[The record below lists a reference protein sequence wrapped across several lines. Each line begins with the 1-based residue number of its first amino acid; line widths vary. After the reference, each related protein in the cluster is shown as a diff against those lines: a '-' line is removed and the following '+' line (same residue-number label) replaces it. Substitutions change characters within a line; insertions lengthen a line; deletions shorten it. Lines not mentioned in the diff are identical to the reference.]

1 MNVGVQRP
9 ATPIH
14 GNWRAVAGRFFLIFV
29 IALAVGAGVIAF
41 IDYQRFAASRSARI
55 LAEQDLVEAAGQI
68 LSHDLEQTVTRPQAI
83 RRWSSV
89 RNFAANPTP
98 DRREVVERE
107 FLTVARS
114 SSTPGQLRV
123 LDLSGREL
131 IRVVSNAGTPMTVSP
146 ANLRNLSDEAYVQK
160 LQQLQPDD
168 VHVSVSWADFLGP
181 APGPQADSWEL
192 RVASLLLDRQGSAT
206 GILILDYFASD
217 LLQRFDASLGGSWG
231 LPMLLSNEGI
241 WLAGDNF
248 QEQPLSAAGPAGSF
262 AVRFPNAWQHIH
274 GNDSG
279 RITTSSGHFT
289 FTTLTIEHMQAEGD
303 SLSWKLLSWVPVAQ
317 FRYAPLRDLSQSWA
331 IYLLLILVAAPV
343 SLLIAWQRTSNLA
356 QRRALAVSEERLTLA
371 FQGANDAMWDW
382 DVAKDR
388 VYFSHRFKDMLGH
401 GAEQFI
407 DEGRFWFQQV
417 HPDDKAQVQ
426 AAIADYLEGRTSH
439 YSTRF
444 RLRHRDGRYI
454 WVQARGGGLRDHAGA
469 PLRMVGVLTDITEQV
484 VAEDK
489 LRQAA
494 AVFENTSEAILTA
507 GADGRIQ
514 AVNAAFTRITG
525 YTPDEAIGRHVRL
538 LGIESE
544 EPDFLERIDE
554 SVRTSG
560 YWRGE
565 ARLRRKNGELFP
577 VWQNVTGVHD
587 DAGRLRYYVAILTD
601 ISPIKESEERLA
613 YLAHHDALTGLPNR
627 LRFLAS
633 LEQTLRRAERHGQC
647 AAVMF
652 LDLDR
657 FKSINDTLGHA
668 AGDSVLKAV
677 AERLRASVRDEDM
690 VARLAGDEFVVVL
703 EEIGGPADAR
713 EPAEKIIQAIRQPI
727 VVLEDQQIT
736 TSTSIGISIYPH
748 DGRTNEDLIRAADA
762 AMYQAKQ
769 EGRNIYRYF
778 TPAFRDV
785 ARERLAI
792 ERDLRTALADGQFFL
807 CYQPQV
813 SMATG
818 EISGV
823 EALLRW
829 RHPQRGV
836 LLPESF
842 MGIADASGLSEPLG
856 EWVLQEAVAQACRWR
871 RASLRLAHLA
881 INLSPRQILSR
892 HLLGKLKDVMT
903 AHRPGGPLRL
913 DLEISEPALE
923 DAADSLAR
931 LCELKEL
938 GVRLAID
945 GFGTGQSSLT
955 VLRRLPIDTIKLDRS
970 LTAGLPHDRV
980 SSAIASAAIGL
991 AQTLRIQVSVTGVE
1005 REEQLR
1011 FIRDQGCH
1019 EAQGY
1024 LFSEALEAAGIESLL
1039 RSRRRWQMP
1048 ATSSQ
1053 RAAKH

>member
-1 MNVGVQRP
+1 M
-9 ATPIH
+9 I
-14 GNWRAVAGRFFLIFV
+14 GRFFLIFL

-68 LSHDLEQTVTRPQAI
+68 LSHDLEQTVTRPQVI

-89 RNFAANPTP
+89 RNFAANSTP
-98 DRREVVERE
+98 ARREVVERE

-168 VHVSVSWADFLGP
+168 VYVSVSWADIGQP
-181 APGPQADSWEL
+181 PSQQVDNWEL
-192 RVASLLLDRQGSAT
+192 QVASLLLDQRGNAT
-206 GILILDYFASD
+206 GILVLDYFASA

-231 LPMLLSNEGI
+231 LPMLLNSEGI

-303 SLSWKLLSWVPVAQ
+303 SLSWKLLSWVPMAQ

-417 HPDDKAQVQ
+417 HPDDRAQVQ

-484 VAEDK
+484 MAEDK

-507 GADGRIQ
+507 GVDGHIQ

-525 YTPDEAIGRHVRL
+525 YTPEEAIGRHVRL
-538 LGIESE
+538 LGAESDD
-544 EPDFLERIDE
+544 PDFLKRIDE

-587 DAGRLRYYVAILTD
+587 DAGSLRYYVAVLTD

-613 YLAHHDALTGLPNR
+613 YLAHHDTLTGLPNR

-657 FKSINDTLGHA
+657 FKAINDTLGHA
-668 AGDSVLKAV
+668 GGDMVLKIV
-677 AERLRASVRDEDM
+677 AERLRDSVRDEDT

-713 EPAEKIIQAIRQPI
+713 EPAEKIIQAIRQPM
-727 VVLEDQQIT
+727 VLEDQQIT
-736 TSTSIGISIYPH
+736 TSTSIGISVYPH
-748 DGRTNEDLIRAADA
+748 DGRDSEALIRAADA

-769 EGRNIYRYF
+769 EGRNTYRYF
-778 TPAFRDV
+778 TSTFRDV
-785 ARERLAI
+785 ARERLAM
-792 ERDLRTALADGQFFL
+792 EHDLRTALADGQLFL
-807 CYQPQV
+807 CYQPLV

-836 LLPESF
+836 LLPEAF
-842 MGIADASGLSEPLG
+842 MGIAEASGLSEPLG
-856 EWVLQEAVAQACRWR
+856 EWVLQEAVAQAGRWR
-871 RASLRLAHLA
+871 RASLPLAHLA
-881 INLSPRQILSR
+881 INLSPRQVLSKS
-892 HLLGKLKDVMT
+892 LLGKLRDVMT
-903 AHRPGGPLRL
+903 AQRPGGQLCL

-923 DAADSLAR
+923 DAGDSLAR
-931 LCELKEL
+931 LCELKTL
-938 GVRLAID
+938 GIRLAID

-970 LTAGLPHDRV
+970 LTADLPHDSV

-991 AQTLRIQVSVTGVE
+991 AQTLRMQVSVTGVE
-1005 REEQLR
+1005 QEEQLR
-1011 FIRDQGCH
+1011 FVRAHGCD

-1024 LFSEALEAAGIESLL
+1024 YFSGALDAAEMETLL
-1039 RSRRRWQMP
+1039 RARRHWQMP
-1048 ATSSQ
+1048 ITAPQ